1 MTTSSQL
8 TRRSFLKGALALGAI
23 IPFGGLLTACSGTAA
38 SEAESEPADEA
49 EEPAAPQTAQET
61 EAPADEPAASGVAA
75 GSILVAYYSA
85 QGHTRAVAEAI
96 ADQLGA
102 DLFEVTPTQP
112 YTDDDLNWTDETSRV
127 SVEHENPDQRD
138 VELSQVT
145 PDGWDGYGT
154 VLVGYPIW
162 WGIAA
167 WPIDGFAEGNDFSGK
182 TVIPF
187 CTSAS
192 SPIGESGELLS
203 QAAGTGDWQEGMR
216 FRSSASA
223 DEVAEWAASLAL

>member
-1 MTTSSQL
+1 MTTSTQL

-61 EAPADEPAASGVAA
+61 EAPAASGAAA

-138 VELSQVT
+138 VGLSQVT
-145 PDGWDGYGT
+145 PDGWDGYDT
-154 VLVGYPIW
+154 VLLGYPIW

-167 WPIDGFAEGNDFSGK
+167 WPVDGFAEGNDFTGK
-182 TVIPF
+182 TVISF
-187 CTSAS
+187 CTSSS
-192 SPIGESGELLS
+192 SPIGDSGELLS

>member
-1 MTTSSQL
+1 MSNSTEL
-8 TRRSFLKGALALGAI
+8 TRRSFLKGALALGALV
-23 IPFGGLLTACSGTAA
+23 PFGGVLAACSGQTEQPA
-38 SEAESEPADEA
+38 SE
-49 EEPAAPQTAQET
+49 EEPAQSQDVQE
-61 EAPADEPAASGVAA
+61 PASEPAASGAAA
-75 GSILVAYYSA
+75 GNVLVAYYSA
-85 QGHTRAVAEAI
+85 QGHTRAVAETL

-102 DLFEVTPTQP
+102 DLFEVTPVEP
-112 YTDDDLNWTDETSRV
+112 YSDEDLNWTDETSRV
-127 SVEHENPDQRD
+127 SVEHDNPDQRD
-138 VELSQVT
+138 VELEQVT
-145 PDGWDGYGT
+145 PDGWDGYDT

-167 WPIDGFAEGNDFSGK
+167 WPVDGFAEGNDFTGK

-187 CTSAS
+187 CTSSS
-192 SPIGESGELLS
+192 SPIGDSGELLS

>member
-1 MTTSSQL
+1 MSNSTEL
-8 TRRSFLKGALALGAI
+8 TRRSFLKGALALGALV
-23 IPFGGLLTACSGTAA
+23 PFGGVLAACSGQTEQPA
-38 SEAESEPADEA
+38 SE
-49 EEPAAPQTAQET
+49 EEPAQSQDVQE
-61 EAPADEPAASGVAA
+61 PASEPAASGAAA
-75 GSILVAYYSA
+75 GNVLVGYYSA

-127 SVEHENPDQRD
+127 SVEHDNPDQRD
-138 VELSQVT
+138 VELEQVT
-145 PDGWDGYGT
+145 PDGWDGYDT
-154 VLVGYPIW
+154 VLLGYPIW

-167 WPIDGFAEGNDFSGK
+167 WPVDGFAEGNDFTGK

-187 CTSAS
+187 CTSSS
-192 SPIGESGELLS
+192 SPIGDSGELLS